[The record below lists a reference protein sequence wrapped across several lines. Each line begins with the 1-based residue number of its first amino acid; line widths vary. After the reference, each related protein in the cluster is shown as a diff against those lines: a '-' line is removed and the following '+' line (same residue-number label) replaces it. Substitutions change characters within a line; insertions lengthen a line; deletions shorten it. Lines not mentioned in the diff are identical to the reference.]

1 MNDELLTLSSKEEKS
16 IRRNAEVRLTTVQV
30 VVGGA
35 QQQTRSS
42 DQRVDGGGVHVRTPH
57 DHRDSLAA

>member
-16 IRRNAEVRLTTVQV
+16 IRRNAEVRLTTVQ